1 MENENKI
8 EKETEEN
15 KETEKKNIEEPKA
28 EKPTPK
34 KILKEVKE
42 KIKVKKGKVKEEVV
56 KIERE
61 YIIPLRRRFQHVPR
75 YKKTPKAVK
84 TIKEFLVKHMK
95 VYDRDL
101 KKIKIDKYLNE
112 ALWFRG
118 IKNPP
123 HKIKVK
129 AIKEGEIVRVELVDF
144 SDKLKFKKLRH
155 GKIEKKAEEG
165 IQKKKSLIQKAKEG
179 LKPAEKFEDKDK
191 DGVDDKKEIKEKQ
204 EAVKEAGAKLE
215 KQMAK
220 KAKHSTGGKAKQK
233 TQPVR
238 KALAK

>member
-8 EKETEEN
+8 EKETEAN